1 FDGEKVMINEEMCTG
16 CGVCA
21 QVCPFNAIEVK
32 E

>member
-1 FDGEKVMINEEMCTG
+1 LCDG

-32 E
+32 KWMNIIF